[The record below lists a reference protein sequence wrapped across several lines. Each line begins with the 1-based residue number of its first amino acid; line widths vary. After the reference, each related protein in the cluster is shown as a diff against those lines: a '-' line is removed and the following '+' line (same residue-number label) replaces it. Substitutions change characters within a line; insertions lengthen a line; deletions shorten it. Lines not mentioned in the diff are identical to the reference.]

1 MKRNLAI
8 LVLTAAFAASAQ
20 TPAAP
25 APRRPGPPVAWWENP
40 VANGLTLTD
49 AQKDR
54 INHIVREHKDRLAAE
69 RQEAERAEREL
80 ESVFNAD
87 SVDMQRG
94 KAVTE
99 QLVKARGELT
109 QDMVRMTLRLRS
121 VLTADQWKSLQD
133 RNASER
139 GGKGGR
145 GRERNQGSKT
155 GILPHSQEAH

>member
-1 MKRNLAI
+1 MKWNLAI
-8 LVLTAAFAASAQ
+8 LLIAAVFTVSAQ
-20 TPAAP
+20 NPVSP

-69 RQEAERAEREL
+69 RLEAERAEREL
-80 ESVFNAD
+80 EAVFNAD
-87 SVDMQRG
+87 TVDMQRG
-94 KAVTE
+94 RTVTD

-133 RNASER
+133 RNAAAR
-139 GGKGGR
+139 ATKGGR
-145 GRERNQGSKT
+145 GRERSQGSKT
-155 GILPHSQEAH
+155 AIVPHGPEVH